1 MKITDIQ
8 TIPIRSMGKPAPR
21 GKGRVII
28 TPMNAFY
35 DDQPSWGSRPSPIAA
50 LLVQIT
56 TDTGLTGIGSVGG
69 AHGHA
74 LYTIEHHLKH
84 ILMDRGPFDVHD
96 LWERMYRETTN
107 FGRKGIVLEAIS
119 GLDMALW
126 DIMGKATNQ
135 SVYNLLGGKTRSRIR
150 AYASRLFASEDL
162 DALAAEAQ
170 SYLDQGFTAMK
181 QRFAYGPRDGQTG
194 MRRNL
199 ELVRTVREV
208 VGPDI
213 ELAADAFMGWDVNYA
228 IRMIRMLEDAGMD
241 LAWVEEPLSP
251 DNLPGYARITAE
263 VQTPISGGE
272 HEYTRYGFREII
284 EQRAVDI
291 VQLDVSRVG
300 GITEARRIWAM
311 AAAHDLPVYPHGGR
325 IYNYHLIMAHH
336 NSPIAEYFPPQ
347 PGNPYVN
354 EYLWHLWDGE
364 PIAEKGYITLSD
376 KPGLGVDL
384 NEETVETYRAQL

>member
-84 ILMDRGPFDVHD
+84 ILMDRSPFDVHD

-199 ELVRTVREV
+199 
-208 VGPDI
+208 
-213 ELAADAFMGWDVNYA
+213 
-228 IRMIRMLEDAGMD
+228 
-241 LAWVEEPLSP
+241 
-251 DNLPGYARITAE
+251 
-263 VQTPISGGE
+263 
-272 HEYTRYGFREII
+272 EII